1 MFRSYYGLSF
11 NPFDKQMCREK
22 DRFLSK
28 DISEMMN
35 RLDYLKDTRG
45 SGVFTARS
53 GMGKSFGLR
62 CFAKSLN
69 PSLYH
74 MEYIFSTVSVMEFYR
89 QLCAVLGVEGRGGK
103 LGMFCAIQEQIL
115 CLYHEKKQPPLTV
128 DEAQYLSTGI
138 LEDIKML
145 MNYGYDSVN
154 CFTLVLCGEPHL
166 NSTLRKPVHEALC
179 QRITVHYNFNGL
191 TDAEVAQYV
200 LHKLSCVGG
209 SASIIDQAALC
220 AVHSHSQG
228 NSCLV
233 DNLMTDALAL
243 GHRWRKRALT

>member
-22 DRFLSK
+22 DRFLFK

-45 SGVFTARS
+45 IGVFTARS

-74 MEYIFSTVSVMEFYR
+74 VEYIFSTVSVMEFYR

-103 LGMFCAIQEQIL
+103 LGMFRAIQEQISRL
-115 CLYHEKKQPPLTV
+115 MKEEDAVTV
-128 DEAQYLSTGI
+128 TTGLMYLET
-138 LEDIKML
+138 LIK
-145 MNYGYDSVN
+145 N
-154 CFTLVLCGEPHL
+154 
-166 NSTLRKPVHEALC
+166 K
-179 QRITVHYNFNGL
+179 
-191 TDAEVAQYV
+191 
-200 LHKLSCVGG
+200 
-209 SASIIDQAALC
+209 ASD
-220 AVHSHSQG
+220 
-228 NSCLV
+228 
-233 DNLMTDALAL
+233 
-243 GHRWRKRALT
+243 